1 MMPVFNPGDEMGF
14 SVRPPMNSKLYILN
28 YDPAAEHGQ
37 AILLYPIPLMDIQVF
52 TKQRTSFFP
61 AIISQGVSSYKVEE
75 PFGRMLFK
83 IIGIDSSV
91 SMDLSESL
99 KEEDGYYWLD
109 SSNLSSFIEALS
121 SLPDNAWWS
130 EDIEFWIEP

>member
-1 MMPVFNPGDEMGF
+1 
-14 SVRPPMNSKLYILN
+14 
-28 YDPAAEHGQ
+28 
-37 AILLYPIPLMDIQVF
+37 
-52 TKQRTSFFP
+52 
-61 AIISQGVSSYKVEE
+61 
-75 PFGRMLFK
+75 MLFK

-91 SMDLSESL
+91 GMDLSESL

-109 SSNLSSFIEALS
+109 SSNLSGFIEALS